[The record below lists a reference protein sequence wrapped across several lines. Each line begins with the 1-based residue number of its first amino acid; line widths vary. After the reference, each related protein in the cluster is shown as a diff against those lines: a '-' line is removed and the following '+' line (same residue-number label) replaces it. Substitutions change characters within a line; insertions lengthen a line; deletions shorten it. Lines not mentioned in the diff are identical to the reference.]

1 MFRIIEKFVSIDG
14 EGPTSGE
21 LAVFIRFE
29 GCNLRCTW
37 CDTEYS
43 WNGECAYENQTA
55 EEIYDY
61 IKMSGARNVTL
72 TGGEPL
78 LQKNMFELLDILKQ
92 DDGLIIHIE
101 TNGAIDLTKYKARYV
116 DTNIR
121 FVVDYKLP
129 GSAMEKTM
137 KTANFDLVDKED
149 VYKFVIANEEDLKR
163 AYQLT
168 IQHELPSKCLVYYSP
183 VVESIEPRE
192 IVEFMIDKQLHS
204 VRLQIQVHKVIW
216 PKDMR
221 GV

>member
-1 MFRIIEKFVSIDG
+1 MFRVIEKFVSIDG

-43 WNGECAYENQTA
+43 WNGECAYEEQTA
-55 EEIYDY
+55 EEIYAY
-61 IKMSGARNVTL
+61 IKASGARNVTL

-78 LQKNMFELLDILKQ
+78 LQKNMFQLLDILKQ
-92 DDGLIIHIE
+92 DEQLLIHIE
-101 TNGAIDLTKYKARYV
+101 TNGAMDLKKYKERYAN
-116 DTNIR
+116 TNIH
-121 FVVDYKLP
+121 FIVDYKLP
-129 GSAMEKTM
+129 GSGMDKTM
-137 KTANFDLVDKED
+137 KSINFDLVGKED
-149 VYKFVIANEEDLKR
+149 VYKFVIASEEDLYL

-168 IQHELPSKCLVYYSP
+168 TQYNLPSRCLVYYSP
-183 VVESIEPRE
+183 VVESIEPKK
-192 IVEFMIDKQLHS
+192 IVEFMIKKQLHS

-216 PKDMR
+216 PKEMR

>member
-1 MFRIIEKFVSIDG
+1 MFRVIERFVSIDG

-43 WNGECAYENQTA
+43 WNGECAYERQTA
-55 EEIYDY
+55 EEIYDF
-61 IKMSGARNVTL
+61 IKRSGARNVTL

-78 LQKNMFELLDILKQ
+78 LQKNMFQLLDILKE
-92 DDGLIIHIE
+92 DDQLLVHIE
-101 TNGAIDLTKYKARYV
+101 TNGAIDLTTYKKRYAH
-116 DTNIR
+116 TNIR
-121 FVVDYKLP
+121 YIVDYKLP
-129 GSAMEKTM
+129 GSGMEKTM
-137 KTANFDLVDKED
+137 KQVNFDLVSKED
-149 VYKFVIANEEDLKR
+149 VYKFVIASEEDLHR

-168 IQHELPSKCLVYYSP
+168 TYYELPSRCLVYYSP
-183 VVESIEPRE
+183 VVESIEPRR
-192 IVEFMIDKQLHS
+192 IVEFMIENQLHS
-204 VRLQIQVHKVIW
+204 IRLQIQVHKVIW